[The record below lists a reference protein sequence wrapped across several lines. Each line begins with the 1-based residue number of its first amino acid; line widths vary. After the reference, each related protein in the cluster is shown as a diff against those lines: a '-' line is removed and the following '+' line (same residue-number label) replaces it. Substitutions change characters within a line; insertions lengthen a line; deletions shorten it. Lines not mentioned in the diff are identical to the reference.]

1 MVTDPRDLGSQAAGS
16 GTEPGGTVAGVD
28 DVLRTAIAV
37 ALGAKPV
44 TLAAVSGGDVAA
56 AHRAELDDGRRV
68 FVKTHDDPPP
78 GFFTTE
84 ATGLRWLRDVGSV
97 RVPEV
102 LAVSDDPPFLALEW
116 IDEGRPG
123 PGTEA
128 ELGRGL
134 ADLHLAGAPSFGRED
149 RRTTGSRGLPN
160 EPCETWA
167 EFYATQRLLPLA
179 RLARDG
185 RALPDAAIADLERVA
200 ARLDELG
207 GPAEPPA
214 RLHGDLWAGNRL
226 VDRDGRSWLIDPAAH
241 GGHREFDLA
250 MMRLFGGF
258 GERCFAT
265 YDDAHP
271 LADGWEARVPLHQ
284 LAPLVVHAIKF
295 GGGYVAGTERALD
308 QLT

>member
-1 MVTDPRDLGSQAAGS
+1 M
-16 GTEPGGTVAGVD
+16 D
-28 DVLRTAIAV
+28 DVLLAAIGD
-37 ALGAKPV
+37 ALGAEAV
-44 TLAAVSGGDVAA
+44 SLAGVSGGDVAA
-56 AHRAELDDGRRV
+56 AYRADLDDGRRV
-68 FVKTHDDPPP
+68 FVKTHHAPPP

-84 ATGLRWLRDVGSV
+84 ACGLRWLRDGGSV
-97 RVPEV
+97 QVPDV

-116 IDEGRPG
+116 IDEGRSAPD
-123 PGTEA
+123 TED
-128 ELGRGL
+128 ELGHAL
-134 ADLHLAGAPSFGRED
+134 AAMHAAGAPSFGRED

-160 EPCETWA
+160 EPCATWA
-167 EFYATQRLLPLA
+167 EFYASQRLLPLA
-179 RLARDG
+179 KIAGDAG
-185 RALPDAAIADLERVA
+185 ALPSAAVTDLRRVA
-200 ARLDELG
+200 GRLDELG

-258 GERCFAT
+258 GAACVAA
-265 YDDAHP
+265 YDEALP

-284 LAPLVVHAIKF
+284 LAPLTVHAIKF
-295 GGGYVAGTERALD
+295 GGGYVASAQRALA